1 MLIGDVV
8 ETEIYGPVIVKKV
21 FRSVREMVAN
31 GYAIP
36 TGANDTGF
44 QINGK
49 VVFGTRR
56 TYAAAPHDVRGRNCG
71 CRVYNTALGGGR
83 RRSLGGVRVFCLLK
97 NYC

>member
-1 MLIGDVV
+1 MLIGDIV
-8 ETEIYGPVIVKKV
+8 ETEIYGPVTVKKL
-21 FRSVREMVAN
+21 FRSVREMVSN

-56 TYAAAPHDVRGRNCG
+56 TYAAAPLGKRGRED
-71 CRVYNTALGGGR
+71 VI
-83 RRSLGGVRVFCLLK
+83 K
-97 NYC
+97 E

>member
-1 MLIGDVV
+1 MLIGDIV
-8 ETEIYGPVIVKKV
+8 ETEIYGLVTIKKV

-36 TGANDTGF
+36 TGRNDTGF

-56 TYAAAPHDVRGRNCG
+56 TYAAAPHDVRS
-71 CRVYNTALGGGR
+71 
-83 RRSLGGVRVFCLLK
+83 RSEIAAAEITIQRPEEDDDVPQKEFT
-97 NYC
+97 YSSH

>member
-1 MLIGDVV
+1 MLIGDIV

-21 FRSVREMVAN
+21 FRSIREMVAN

-56 TYAAAPHDVRGRNCG
+56 TYAAAPPDKRSRADVVSEN
-71 CRVYNTALGGGR
+71 LP
-83 RRSLGGVRVFCLLK
+83 VRDNANGDEEPQEEFAPPVMR
-97 NYC
+97 

>member
-56 TYAAAPHDVRGRNCG
+56 TYAAAPHDVRGRSEIADAEFTI
-71 CRVYNTALGGGR
+71 RHLEED
-83 RRSLGGVRVFCLLK
+83 GGVP
-97 NYC
+97 

>member
-1 MLIGDVV
+1 MLIGDIV
-8 ETEIYGPVIVKKV
+8 ETENYGPVTVKKL
-21 FRSVREMVAN
+21 FRSVREMVSN

-56 TYAAAPHDVRGRNCG
+56 TYAAAPLGKRSRGDMIIE
-71 CRVYNTALGGGR
+71 
-83 RRSLGGVRVFCLLK
+83 
-97 NYC
+97 

>member
-1 MLIGDVV
+1 MLIGDIV
-8 ETEIYGPVIVKKV
+8 ETENYGPVTVKRL
-21 FRSVREMVAN
+21 FQSVREMVSN

-56 TYAAAPHDVRGRNCG
+56 TYAAAP
-71 CRVYNTALGGGR
+71 LGK
-83 RRSLGGVRVFCLLK
+83 RSLEDMIK
-97 NYC
+97 E